1 MEMGWEMVPVVRCG
15 GDEVLL
21 PVLLPWGTQTESC
34 CAPCRVPDMCG
45 RRLPWQGYV
54 INARSR

>member
-1 MEMGWEMVPVVRCG
+1 MGWEMVPVVRCG

-34 CAPCRVPDMCG
+34 CAPCRVPDVWEEAAMAG
-45 RRLPWQGYV
+45 PRY
-54 INARSR
+54 